1 MGSRQTNDVVFGLPT
16 GSLDNFF
23 MLNTA
28 LESQKRAIWR
38 SAMQHY
44 TYSTLCL
51 AFVAI
56 HFAMFYNWL
65 SIAFS
70 LDRNLVIDETCVN
83 ELRNSLSAVANAFRD
98 LFLERSIAQCTSAS
112 LVSLSHLY
120 SLPSLPPI
128 QLLLTIS
135 SETLLRT
142 AKSNSD
148 YWNRCVLFC
157 TFCMQN
163 MNP

>member
-70 LDRNLVIDETCVN
+70 FDRNLVIDETCVN

-98 LFLERSIAQCTSAS
+98 LFLERSIAQCNSAW
-112 LVSLSHLY
+112 LVSLAFVFASFA
-120 SLPSLPPI
+120 PPI